1 MIMLSKVENELKML
15 RRHLEVLKLVLKEEP
30 IGILKLADE
39 TGLPKHKVRY
49 SLRILEHKGLIRPS
63 QQGAVTTKKAKQFV
77 NDFHKKF
84 EVIEKEVREI
94 MAFKIKEK
102 EAK

>member
-1 MIMLSKVENELKML
+1 MIMFSRVESELKML
-15 RRHLEVLKLVLKEEP
+15 RRHLEVLRLVLREEP

-49 SLRILEHKGLIRPS
+49 SLRVLENRGLIKPS

-77 NDFHKKF
+77 NDFHGKF
-84 EVIEKEVREI
+84 RVIEKEVQD
-94 MAFKIKEK
+94 IKTLRIK
-102 EAK
+102 